1 MEEEITPEQIN
12 EPNDVGIESSKIRS
26 VWTWIPSLYFT
37 MGIPYIVVMS
47 VAVAMYA
54 NLGLSNTQ
62 IALYTSYLN
71 IPWVIKPFWS
81 PIVVALKTKRWW
93 IFTTQILMG
102 AAFAITAYF
111 IQSDSFI
118 ALTLA
123 GLALVAFNSA
133 THDIAA
139 DGIYMDALEEDEQ
152 SFYVGIRS
160 SFYRVAM
167 IAGQGGLVWF
177 SGYLYKNNGGDY
189 FSAWTTVFSGVA
201 IFLVLAGIYHIW
213 SLPKIETAETNVS
226 LKSVFGDFSKT
237 FVTFFKIKNIGI
249 HLSVLLLFRLG
260 EAQLVKL
267 AQPFMFD
274 DLANG
279 GLALTNEKVGI
290 FYGTIGVILLTVGGI
305 LGGIIVS
312 RDGLKKWFFPM
323 ILAINIPNSMYFLLA
338 YFTPQSD
345 FMIGGAIA
353 LEQFGYGFG
362 FTAYMMYMIYIARDS
377 GKYKTAHFAF
387 TTGFMAL
394 GMMLPGMWSGWL
406 QESLGY
412 TNFFLWVLLCMIPM
426 ILLYK
431 FVKIDPNFGKKTE
444 KI

>member
-1 MEEEITPEQIN
+1 LNNKT
-12 EPNDVGIESSKIRS
+12 SSTISTQKAILKSQKNSS
-26 VWTWIPSLYFT
+26 VWSWIPSLYFT

-71 IPWVIKPFWS
+71 LPWVIKPLWS
-81 PIVVALKTKRWW
+81 PVVVALKTKRWW
-93 IFTTQILMG
+93 ITFTQIIMG
-102 AAFAITAYF
+102 AAFGLTAYF
-111 IQSDSFI
+111 IPSENFI
-118 ALTLA
+118 GLTLA

-139 DGIYMDALEEDEQ
+139 DGIYMDALTEEKQ

-177 SGYLYKNNGGDY
+177 SGYLYHNNGGDY
-189 FSAWTTVFSGVA
+189 FDAWTKVFAGVA
-201 IFLVLAGIYHIW
+201 VYLILAGIYHMW
-213 SLPKIETAETNVS
+213 SLPKIETATSNVS
-226 LKSVFGDFSKT
+226 LKSIYNDFKETYIS
-237 FVTFFKIKNIGI
+237 FFKIENIGI
-249 HLSVLLLFRLG
+249 HIAVLLLFRLG

-267 AQPFMFD
+267 AQPFLFD
-274 DLANG
+274 DLVNG

-290 FYGTIGVILLTVGGI
+290 FYGTIGVSMLTVGGI
-305 LGGIIVS
+305 LGGMIVS

-338 YFTPQSD
+338 FFKPQSD
-345 FMIGGAIA
+345 FLIGGAIA

-362 FTAYMMYMIYIARDS
+362 FTAYMMYMIYIARNS

-394 GMMLPGMWSGWL
+394 GMMLPGMVSGWL
-406 QESLGY
+406 QEMLGY
-412 TNFFLWVLLCMIPM
+412 SNFFLWVLICLLPM
-426 ILLYK
+426 VILYK
-431 FVKIDPNFGKKTE
+431 FVHIDPSFGKKAE
-444 KI
+444 

>member
-1 MEEEITPEQIN
+1 M
-12 EPNDVGIESSKIRS
+12 SSKMRS
-26 VWTWIPSLYFT
+26 VWTWIPSLYLT

-54 NLGLSNTQ
+54 NLGLPNGE

-71 IPWVIKPFWS
+71 LPWVIKPLWS
-81 PIVVALKTKRWW
+81 PVVVALKTKRWW
-93 IFTTQILMG
+93 IYVTQLFMG
-102 AAFAITAYF
+102 AAFAMTAYF

-139 DGIYMDALEEDEQ
+139 DGIYMDALSEEDQ

-167 IAGQGGLVWF
+167 ITGQGGLVWL
-177 SGYLYKNNGGDY
+177 SGYFYARNGGDY
-189 FSAWTTVFSGVA
+189 FDAWTTVFIGVA
-201 IFLVLAGIYHIW
+201 IYLVVAGLYHIW
-213 SLPKIETAETNVS
+213 SLPKIEEAESNVS
-226 LKSVFGDFSKT
+226 LRSIFSDFGET
-237 FVTFFKIKNIGI
+237 FVTFFKLENIGI
-249 HLSVLLLFRLG
+249 HITVLMLYRLG

-267 AQPFMFD
+267 AQPFLFD
-274 DLANG
+274 DMANG
-279 GLALTNEKVGI
+279 GMALSNEQVGI
-290 FYGTIGVILLTVGGI
+290 FYGTIGVSMLTIGGI
-305 LGGIIVS
+305 LGGVIVS

-323 ILAINIPNSMYFLLA
+323 ILAINIPNSMYLLLA
-338 YFTPQSD
+338 YFRPESN
-345 FMIGGAIA
+345 FLIGGAIA

-387 TTGFMAL
+387 ATGFMAL
-394 GMMLPGMWSGWL
+394 GMTLPGMVSGWL
-406 QESLGY
+406 QEIWGY
-412 TNFFLWVLLCMIPM
+412 TNFFLWVLACMIPM
-426 ILLYK
+426 IVFYK
-431 FVKIDPNFGKKTE
+431 FVKIDPNFGKKDE
-444 KI
+444 KA